1 MIEHRL
7 KPGDRLVVA
16 THNRGK
22 LKEFESLLAPH
33 GLGVLLAADLGLPE
47 PDETGTTFEENAR
60 IKAIAA
66 AEAAKMP
73 ALADDSG
80 VAVDALGGEPG
91 VYSARWAG
99 PEKDF
104 RVAMAKVEEKL
115 REAGA
120 TTPERRGARFVAVLC
135 LAFPDGATEFYRGE
149 VESAL
154 SRKLCLATAPSEFAG
169 HEIALV
175 APQGAKDILRK
186 SQLADVSI
194 WTNGPAKWDKD
205 EAASYIKAIQD
216 TITHPNLV
224 ADLRI
229 AGFFEYVTA
238 LELGVSQ
245 IMAGQG
251 EPQKLLDD
259 VADAWTAISTKFG
272 VDKQKALYL
281 DALGVS

>member
-1 MIEHRL
+1 MEHRL
-7 KPGDRLVVA
+7 RPGDRLVVA

-33 GLGVLLAADLGLPE
+33 GLGVLLASDLALPE

-115 REAGA
+115 RAAGA
-120 TTPERRGARFVAVLC
+120 MTPERRGARFVAVLC
-135 LAFPDGATEFYRGE
+135 LAFPDGAAECYRGE
-149 VESAL
+149 VAGTLVWPPRGSGGFGYDPMFVPAG
-154 SRKLCLATAPSEFAG
+154 LAHTFAEITPEEKHAVSHRARAFARFAEARLIKRRGAP
-169 HEIALV
+169 
-175 APQGAKDILRK
+175 PGA
-186 SQLADVSI
+186 
-194 WTNGPAKWDKD
+194 TG
-205 EAASYIKAIQD
+205 
-216 TITHPNLV
+216 T
-224 ADLRI
+224 
-229 AGFFEYVTA
+229 
-238 LELGVSQ
+238 
-245 IMAGQG
+245 
-251 EPQKLLDD
+251 
-259 VADAWTAISTKFG
+259 TK
-272 VDKQKALYL
+272 
-281 DALGVS
+281 